1 MRPNDESTRAEI
13 ARQRLADIV
22 AAFESGEIRPP
33 RAPRVAPTE
42 AIPRRPPPAPAP
54 PPALAPAAPL
64 APAPVTPATART
76 RPIIEPIGLVI
87 EFARMHA
94 RVVLVVVVAAAS
106 LTALWWM
113 SARPQE
119 IVSSTSATLTSES
132 KAETPSGVMSPQ
144 ESAGPTGEVVVDV
157 AGKVVRPGIVTLPA
171 GSRVIDALKAAGGAK
186 PKADTT
192 SLNLARVL
200 ADGEQIVVG
209 LPAVAG
215 AATDGSVAAPGAKVS
230 LNSATSEQL
239 DQLPGI
245 GPVTAAA
252 ILKWRSEDGP
262 FRTVEDLL
270 DVKGIGDATLAELRD
285 LVTP

>member
-1 MRPNDESTRAEI
+1 
-13 ARQRLADIV
+13 
-22 AAFESGEIRPP
+22 
-33 RAPRVAPTE
+33 
-42 AIPRRPPPAPAP
+42 
-54 PPALAPAAPL
+54 
-64 APAPVTPATART
+64 
-76 RPIIEPIGLVI
+76 
-87 EFARMHA
+87 MHV
-94 RVVLVVVVAAAS
+94 RVVMVVVVVAAS
-106 LTALWWM
+106 LTVFWWM

-119 IVSSTSATLTSES
+119 IVSSKSATLTSEPQAS
-132 KAETPSGVMSPQ
+132 TASGATSPQ
-144 ESAGPTGEVVVDV
+144 QSAAPTGEVVVDV

-171 GSRVIDALKAAGGAK
+171 GSRVIDALNAAGGAK

-209 LPAVAG
+209 IPAVAG
-215 AATDGSVAAPGAKVS
+215 AATGGSAAAPGAKVS
-230 LNSATSEQL
+230 LNSATPEQL